1 MMFAKIFVV
10 LIFSMVTVAYDAI
23 KPKYKAHDGDECGAT
38 DLSIYRNTIH
48 HGQWPFVA
56 LIYYVNHDRIR
67 FICGGTIISKF
78 AVITGE

>member
-10 LIFSMVTVAYDAI
+10 LLCSMVTVAYDA
-23 KPKYKAHDGDECGAT
+23 KKSKYKACEGECGAT

-56 LIYYVNHDRIR
+56 LIYFVNDDRIR

-78 AVITGE
+78 SVITGE